1 MHALASVWSGLIPET
16 CGLGFSSAAGAGAG
30 VEAAG
35 AEAIGAGVETV
46 AGAGVAAGVGAV
58 ASCAFCCCCP
68 GTPILLIRSLPGSSH
83 PAAMAGVRHKMT
95 ANKINFS
102 FMFAP
107 FRQSIIVVLCI
118 HVFPQPIHFVNIKK
132 ANNHGWRIIR
142 RLSSECSGD
151 IILNS

>member
-16 CGLGFSSAAGAGAG
+16 CGLGFSSATGAGAG

-95 ANKINFS
+95 VNKKNFLS
-102 FMFAP
+102 
-107 FRQSIIVVLCI
+107 RLLLSDSQSSLCYV
-118 HVFPQPIHFVNIKK
+118 HTYFPNRSI
-132 ANNHGWRIIR
+132 
-142 RLSSECSGD
+142 LST
-151 IILNS
+151 